1 MSFTYDSTT
10 KIVTQTGTD
19 TALPTSAGNG
29 FSLPVT
35 VPKFYVIRLDDG
47 VTLKIKGQLT
57 IPYYQ
62 ALALKTSATAGGIA
76 ISAGGRLTLQGSYNV
91 NGESVPVAGARLL
104 IDDALSPGKGL
115 IAFEGNSTTAA
126 ELVIDNSGIIVD
138 RVSTLTDVGHLFSFT
153 AGGKAN
159 ISFTGKLIFLWCP
172 NKQVH
177 LELGPLTSVAA
188 DFSDITSVFSADKI
202 LSQMQL
208 VPGSH
213 KSTIKGWK
221 VAGSPGITFDRNAFL
236 SATPVAK
243 HVWEMENW
251 KCDTYLST
259 DGVAARLGH
268 GAYLRAKNA
277 TNLSDQPIRI
287 LGTQK
292 CLIEELQGV
301 QLIFK
306 DEDEQPFN
314 DYTLMWTYTKDYP
327 TGIRPLGYTADIKPY
342 QDGVSGHL
350 QNKAIDKDTTT
361 YIYTNVLWTDKA
373 TPAATDWVNCS
384 PNTLTLYA
392 AKYGYAKTA
401 FTVDTK
407 LRTVHEE
414 TIVGVRLPVVKTE
427 AEVDLHLASSIA
439 VFSYGKIVI
448 SGTVSCQDVYD
459 RIQRD
464 LTRLSP
470 GSNIPYFA
478 DVADPTAITN
488 GILDI
493 SDWDL
498 DIHPGA
504 ALTVDANRKI
514 LGIKT
519 TGTVAINGDVRCW
532 LENSTSAWVSCY
544 STHDAMNIG
553 AYTKSGTALTKLATS
568 FDLAA
573 NRYIGF
579 WAPKNTDILIVWHHD
594 GCWPGYLKTKITT
607 STYLMRIDAGEK
619 GDLDLPYPATD
630 LGLSVSYSDSTQ
642 ELTYTAASA
651 DMVEFEDVQLLFDKM
666 MNTEA
671 FLKYMAYHGSSEVV
685 QVLSNKVVFEYP
697 SVRIVKAA
705 ALTATQEPRL
715 EMYFDTEP
723 AEKVD
728 ASYDP
733 IVVRT
738 DGTFV
743 KVNTTFQEVPPGM
756 VSEEIWKNATEIK
769 DIYARLALKKGSPV
783 KFLNDGGITCS
794 EFVIDGSK
802 DSLGNIVQ
810 ERTQ

>member
-1 MSFTYDSTT
+1 MSFTYDDTT

-29 FSLPVT
+29 FTLPVNM
-35 VPKFYVIRLDDG
+35 PKFYVIRLDDG

-115 IAFEGNSTTAA
+115 IAFEGNSTTPA

-138 RVSTLTDVGHLFSFT
+138 RASTLADVGHLFSYT

-159 ISFTGKLIFLWCP
+159 ISFIGKMIFLWCP
-172 NKQVH
+172 NKQVEV
-177 LELGPLTSVAA
+177 ELGPQTSVAA
-188 DFSDITSVFSADKI
+188 GFSDITCVFSADKI
-202 LSQMQL
+202 LAQMQL
-208 VPGSH
+208 VPWSH
-213 KSTIKGWK
+213 KGTIKGWK
-221 VAGSPGITFDRNAFL
+221 QAGSPGITFDRNAFL

-251 KCDTYLST
+251 KCDTYLSS
-259 DGVAARLGH
+259 DGAAVRMGH

-277 TNLSDQPIRI
+277 TNLSDQPVKL

-301 QLIFK
+301 RVIFK
-306 DEDEQPFN
+306 NENEQPFS
-314 DYTLMWTYTKDYP
+314 DYTLMWTYSNDYP
-327 TGIRPLGYTADIKPY
+327 TGVRPLGYTADIKPY
-342 QDGVSGHL
+342 PDGVS
-350 QNKAIDKDTTT
+350 NRRRVAAIDKDATT
-361 YIYTNVLWTDKA
+361 YLYTNVLWTDKA
-373 TPAATDWVNCS
+373 SPVATDWVNCL
-384 PNTLTLYA
+384 PDTLTLYV

-401 FTVDTK
+401 IAVDTK
-407 LRTVHEE
+407 LRTTHEE
-414 TIVGVRLPVVKTE
+414 TIIGVKLPVASTE
-427 AEVDLHLASSIA
+427 SQANQLAPKVLI
-439 VFSYGKIVI
+439 FRYGSIVI
-448 SGTVSCQDVYD
+448 LNDATCQEVYD
-459 RIQRD
+459 YLQYN
-464 LTRLSP
+464 LTVNRV
-470 GSNIPYFA
+470 FA
-478 DVADPTAITN
+478 DTADPATLSS

-493 SDWDL
+493 SDWEL
-498 DIHPGA
+498 IVNPGA
-504 ALTVDANRKI
+504 TLTIDANRKI

-519 TGTVAINGDVRCW
+519 TGTITINGDVRCW
-532 LENSTSAWVSCY
+532 LENSTSTWVSCY

-705 ALTATQEPRL
+705 ALAATQEPRL

-723 AEKVD
+723 AEQVD
-728 ASYDP
+728 SSYDP

-769 DIYARLALKKGSPV
+769 EIYARLALKKGTPV

-794 EFVIDGSK
+794 DFVIDGSK